1 MLLRLEPSR
10 YNTKNLKGDDMACG
24 RRIAKPV
31 AVGLLGLSPSD
42 CCACGSRIAG
52 PVAVD
57 CWACG
62 SRIAGHVVV
71 EGNVGGTKI
80 V

>member
-1 MLLRLEPSR
+1 MSANSPRLRDRER
-10 YNTKNLKGDDMACG
+10 DDLAMA
-24 RRIAKPV
+24 ANEEDASAAWPV
-31 AVGLLGLSPSD
+31 AVEED
-42 CCACGSRIAG
+42 ADAAG

-62 SRIAGHVVV
+62 RRTAGPVAV